1 MAPDRRAGVTVTVD
15 AATKV
20 YPDGTE
26 AVAPITLTLDA
37 GRTTAL
43 VGPSGCGKSTLL
55 RMIAGLESA
64 TAGEVLV
71 DGEPP
76 TVVQRRG
83 ELAVAFQDPSL
94 LPWRSVAANIALA
107 RELARLERQ
116 DERVAELI
124 DLVGLTGFAATKP
137 AALSGGMRQR
147 AAIARALATDPRL
160 LLLDE
165 PFGAVDELTRQ
176 QLARELPALWEGG
189 GTTTLLV
196 THSVAEAV
204 RLADRV
210 IVLSPRPARVLADIP
225 IELPRPRRDS
235 DPAADGLERSVVEAL
250 ERGRAGGDAAQTGG

>member
-1 MAPDRRAGVTVTVD
+1 MAPDHRAGAAVQVD
-15 AATKV
+15 AASKV
-20 YPDGTE
+20 YPDGTD
-26 AVAPITLTLDA
+26 AVAPITLALEA

-55 RMIAGLESA
+55 RMIAGLELP
-64 TAGEVLV
+64 TGGDVRI
-71 DGEPP
+71 DGEHPDA
-76 TVVQRRG
+76 VQRRG

-107 RELARLERQ
+107 RELARLGR
-116 DERVAELI
+116 DDARVTELI
-124 DLVGLTGFAATKP
+124 ELVGLTGFAAMKP

-147 AAIARALATDPRL
+147 AAIARALATEPRL

-176 QLARELPALWEGG
+176 QLARELPALWQGG

-225 IELPRPRRDS
+225 TELPRPRNDVG
-235 DPAADGLERSVVEAL
+235 PEAERFERAIVEAL
-250 ERGRAGGDAAQTGG
+250 ERGRAGGDATQTGG